1 MEVGLDFM
9 NSLRRGSAVLLV
21 LLGFAAAAEVF
32 PLTRAHAGEPVRIAL
47 ILALTGIASE
57 DNRPALRAARLAVDE
72 TNRAGGVLGHP
83 LELLVID
90 NRSTPLGSKNAADQA
105 VASRVAGVIGPL
117 WSSHALS
124 AAPVLQGARIP
135 MITPTA
141 TKPEITWAGDCIF
154 RVCMSDAFQGRV
166 MARFAYRELGAR
178 TAVVLKNINEAYSI
192 TLADMF
198 RGAFEEAGGTVVWE
212 GAYAGKAVNF
222 EELLRRVRDREPDVL
237 YIPGYARD
245 SGLLIQQAVKM
256 GVRATFLGGDGWGE
270 KMRTYGGD
278 AVVGAYYT
286 THYHPDLPFENNRVL
301 KRLYRERFGVDRI
314 TDMRIPLTY
323 DAVLLFAD
331 AVRRAGS
338 VESER
343 VLEALYRTQGFQGAT
358 GTIEFD
364 ESGDPKSKEAS
375 ILRFEEGQSVLV
387 RSVAP

>member
-1 MEVGLDFM
+1 MERNFM
-9 NSLRRGSAVLLV
+9 NSLRRGSVVLLV
-21 LLGFAAAAEVF
+21 VLALAAAGTAF
-32 PLTRAHAGEPVRIAL
+32 PPARAHGEAPIRIAL
-47 ILALTGIASE
+47 ILAQSGIASE

-72 TNRAGGVLGHP
+72 TNRAGGVLGRP
-83 LELLVID
+83 LDLLVID
-90 NRSTPLGSKNAADQA
+90 NRSTPLGSKHAADQA
-105 VASRVAGVIGPL
+105 VAARVAGVIGPL

-124 AAPVLQGARIP
+124 SAPVLQEARIP

-154 RVCMSDAFQGRV
+154 RACMSDAFQGRV
-166 MARFAYRELGAR
+166 MARFAFEELGAR
-178 TAVVLKNINEAYSI
+178 TAVVFKNINEAYSI

-198 RGAFEEAGGTVVWE
+198 EGAFEEAGGSVAWE
-212 GAYAGKAVNF
+212 GAYSGKAVNF
-222 EELLRRVRDREPDVL
+222 ERALGRLDDFVPDVV

-256 GVRATFLGGDGWGE
+256 GIRTTFLGGDGWGE
-270 KMRTYGGD
+270 KMRAYGGD

-286 THYHPDLPFENNRVL
+286 THYHPDLPFESNRVL
-301 KRLYRERFGVDRI
+301 KRLYRERFGVERI
-314 TDMRIPLTY
+314 TDIRIPLTY

-358 GTIEFD
+358 GTIEFG
-364 ESGDPKSKEAS
+364 ESGDPKRKEAS
-375 ILRFEEGQSVLV
+375 ILRFEERRSVLV
-387 RSVAP
+387 HSVAP